1 MLKKFILLFF
11 IFFIAINSF
20 ALEQKQF
27 IEQYGDRK
35 VTDITVNGLRRTTE
49 KTFINWME
57 LNTDNL
63 ISEYNV
69 QNIYKRID
77 DKKIFALGKNV
88 EFFPTETDA
97 IMIITVAEK
106 FSLFAVP
113 FFNSVDGDKM
123 YGGAALDSNFWGYG
137 ATLLGVGAF
146 GKNDMTTFILLTQD
160 EMLNNEYS
168 GKLII
173 NYRTNEIEMSDIFEN
188 TSYYESKQKTINLGV
203 SLGKKFL
210 DKKLTIGPDLE
221 WQKIKMD
228 NEEEENLEENANLI
242 FSGLLIKYDNTN
254 QNFLFRDGFQAES
267 LTSRVFSLDDN
278 YDDFFR
284 SYTKLSYSQT
294 YDSKINFKVKN
305 TIGLFDRPDN
315 AEDVLSTYHGTK
327 SLPNMKIWA
336 DDWVNGAFI
345 VEHTLISK
353 HKLNPTL
360 SYYYEGGYYNN
371 DGLNEK
377 YHGIGSE
384 LKVYFDKVAIP
395 ALGFGV
401 AYNFTNEQTILTFSF
416 GMGGE

>member
-1 MLKKFILLFF
+1 MSKKIILMLLLSL
-11 IFFIAINSF
+11 IAISNF

-35 VTDITVNGLRRTTE
+35 VTEITVNGLRRTTE
-49 KTFINWME
+49 KTFIKWIGISN
-57 LNTDNL
+57 DNF
-63 ISEYNV
+63 ISEYDV

-77 DKKIFALGKNV
+77 DKKIFALDKVV
-88 EFFPTETDA
+88 EFFPTENEA
-97 IMIITVAEK
+97 VMIITVAEK

-146 GKNDMTTFILLTQD
+146 GKNDITTFILLTQD

-188 TSYYESKQKTINLGV
+188 PAYYESKQKTINFGA
-203 SLGKKFL
+203 SIGKKFL
-210 DKKLTIGPDLE
+210 DKKLTIGPDME

-228 NEEEENLEENANLI
+228 NEEGNLEKDANLLYP
-242 FSGLLIKYDNTN
+242 GLLVKYDNTS

-336 DDWVNGAFI
+336 DDWINGAFI
-345 VEHTLISK
+345 VEHTLISQ

-360 SYYYEGGYYNN
+360 SYYYEGGYYHN

-384 LKVYFDKVAIP
+384 LKIYFDKVAIP